1 MSDQLEDTNIGS
13 CYAHISNGGVSYDL
27 IKRDNDD
34 PDNPG
39 SYFFLSVGVSNHG
52 HTCSTTIPLNK
63 DSVKSLLYI
72 LAANQLMIESK
83 DIDNLIKAWLPH
95 IEIIDPIDYKE
106 QITTELQNYL
116 DNTISNDFMLS

>member
-83 DIDNLIKAWLPH
+83 DIDNLIKKPTTYLGDKRISYSEVEAFAEA
-95 IEIIDPIDYKE
+95 IVNFSIIK
-106 QITTELQNYL
+106 
-116 DNTISNDFMLS
+116 